1 MGARIDHIKKLY
13 EKFKESSASE
23 ADIDEFFELLQNP
36 ENLEILKERM
46 GDDWTDQG
54 VTHVSSPLE
63 WQDVALVWKKKLATE
78 RKLMMARR
86 NRRYRWAAAA
96 CVLVI
101 IGLSLLVYMG
111 FGNEEYQ
118 IYSTGFGQ
126 VEKVVLDDGS
136 QVTLNANSQLKWK
149 RDWME
154 SGHRVVE
161 LRGEAFFKVASIH
174 DATTGGKTGFDVRTE
189 DLTIQVVGTSFN
201 VKSRTAKTDVFLQE
215 GQVVLDLLEKDQISG
230 QRGNSDRIVMN
241 PGESVS
247 YSSVTR
253 NLEKSESDQ
262 FGNASWMEGTFTFSN
277 MPVTEVLQ
285 SLEEIYGIT
294 FVVEDQSIFDRK
306 LTTNLPYSDWPIV
319 QSGLELLLRAQLINK
334 GNQIII
340 SRK

>member
-1 MGARIDHIKKLY
+1 MDARIEHIKSLY
-13 EKFKESSASE
+13 QKFKESSATDVE
-23 ADIDEFFELLQNP
+23 IDEFFDLLQNP
-36 ENLEILKERM
+36 ENLEILKDCM
-46 GDDWTDQG
+46 GEDWMGQAGVQG
-54 VTHVSSPLE
+54 KSPLE
-63 WQDVALVWKKKLATE
+63 WEDIASVWKKKLANE
-78 RKLMMARR
+78 RKLMLARR
-86 NRRYRWAAAA
+86 NRRYILAAAA

-101 IGLSLLVYMG
+101 MGLSLLVYLG
-111 FGNEEYQ
+111 VGGEDYQ

-126 VEKVVLDDGS
+126 VEKIVLDDGS
-136 QVTLNANSQLKWK
+136 QVTLNANSQLKWN
-149 RDWME
+149 RDWVDQ
-154 SGHRVVE
+154 GHRSVE
-161 LRGEAFFKVASIH
+161 LRGEAFFKVATVID
-174 DATTGGKTGFDVRTE
+174 DAGTKTGFDVFTE

-215 GQVVLDLLEKDQISG
+215 GQVVLDLLPRDNGSG
-230 QRGNSDRIVMN
+230 QDENTDRIVMK

-262 FGNASWMEGTFTFSN
+262 YGNASWMEGTFTFSN

-294 FVVEDQSIFDRK
+294 FVVEDQTILDRK